1 VSPPR
6 VGPLRWCRFARRPD
20 AGPAGWTPAVHEA
33 VTRRHEGVAARD
45 FPHNRRIAEAADT
58 AGGATPR
65 RRRRFTKRHVLG
77 TGLAIAVVVAT
88 FAFVLPRIA
97 DYRDVWGVVK
107 TLSWTDVAL
116 LFGAVLLNLV
126 TFAPPWMAALPGLR
140 FRQAF
145 VVTQASTASTYVA
158 PAGVA
163 VGMALSFAML
173 RAWGFAPSAVGLAVA
188 LTGVWNQLAMLA
200 APAIALGLLAFTGAS
215 HTALDAIAAIGLA
228 IFAVV
233 VAGFAAGLSTP
244 ALAHS
249 IGDLAARIVSWT
261 LRLVRRGPVRWN
273 GESFVRFRNRTNR
286 LLRRRWHV
294 LTLATLAG
302 QLTVFL
308 VLLVS
313 LRVLGVT
320 GSEVSAVEAFAAWSL
335 VRLLGSIPIT
345 PGGLGVVELG
355 LTTALVGFG
364 GGQVE
369 AVAAVLVYRVLTV
382 VPTLVI
388 GLVAGVT
395 WKRFRP
401 DHPVDDAAPAL
412 EGRATPDDP
421 DLASDS

>member
-1 VSPPR
+1 M
-6 VGPLRWCRFARRPD
+6 
-20 AGPAGWTPAVHEA
+20 
-33 VTRRHEGVAARD
+33 
-45 FPHNRRIAEAADT
+45 AAD
-58 AGGATPR
+58 R
-65 RRRRFTKRHVLG
+65 RRRVSKRYVLG
-77 TGLAIAVVVAT
+77 VGVAVVVVVAT

-116 LFGAVLLNLV
+116 LLGATLLNLA
-126 TFAPPWMAALPGLR
+126 TFAPPWMAALPGLG

-173 RAWGFAPSAVGLAVA
+173 RAWGFASAAVGLAVA
-188 LTGVWNQLAMLA
+188 VTGIWNQLAMLA
-200 APAIALGLLAFTGAS
+200 FPTVALALLALSGGA
-215 HTALDAIAAIGLA
+215 HTALNTIAAVGIA
-228 IFAVV
+228 ILVVV
-233 VAGFAAGLSTP
+233 VAAVAAGLSSP
-244 ALAHS
+244 GLARRV
-249 IGDLAARIVSWT
+249 GDFAARFVSWG
-261 LRLVRRGPVRWN
+261 LRLIRKGPVAWD
-273 GESFVRFRNRTNR
+273 GDSFVRFRDRTNR
-286 LLRRRWHV
+286 LLRGRWHV

-302 QLTVFL
+302 QLAVFL

-364 GGQVE
+364 GDQVDV
-369 AVAAVLVYRVLTV
+369 VAAVLVYRVMTV

-395 WKRFRP
+395 WKRYRP
-401 DHPVDDAAPAL
+401 ASLPTDA
-412 EGRATPDDP
+412 
-421 DLASDS
+421 